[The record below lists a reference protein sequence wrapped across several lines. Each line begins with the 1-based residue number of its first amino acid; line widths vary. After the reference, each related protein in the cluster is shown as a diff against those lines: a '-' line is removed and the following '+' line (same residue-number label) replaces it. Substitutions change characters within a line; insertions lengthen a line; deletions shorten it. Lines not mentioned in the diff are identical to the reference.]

1 MYVYSSLPGEHAMQ
15 VSLLN
20 QVAQPGV
27 DEVVVRLNSECL
39 GGQTHTRALKTTKTK
54 TKNDCYSCVFI

>member
-27 DEVVVRLNSECL
+27 DEVVVRLNSEGL

-54 TKNDCYSCVFI
+54 TN